1 MKLTPLNDK
10 ILVRRND
17 TDETSAGGIIMAA
30 SAVEKP
36 TQGTVVAVGPGKYV
50 KGKFIPTIVKE
61 NDTILFGKNSGYE
74 VKVGEEKLIMMPE
87 DEIYATI
94 KNQ

>member
-1 MKLTPLNDK
+1 MKITPLHDK
-10 ILVRRND
+10 VLVRRLD
-17 TDETSAGGIIMAA
+17 TQETSAGGIVFVA

-36 TQGTVVAVGPGKYV
+36 TQGTVVAVGPGKHV
-50 KGKFIPTIVKE
+50 NGEFVATIVKE

-74 VKVGEEKLIMMPE
+74 IKVGNEKLIMMPE

-94 KNQ
+94 RG

>member
-1 MKLTPLNDK
+1 MKLTPLHDK
-10 ILVRRND
+10 VLVRRLD
-17 TDETSAGGIIMAA
+17 VPKESASGIIFAP

-36 TQGTVVAVGPGKYV
+36 TQGTVVAVGPGKHV
-50 KGKFIPTIVKE
+50 NGEFVPTIVKE

-74 VKVGEEKLIMMPE
+74 VKVGDEKLIMMPE

-94 KNQ
+94 KE